1 MPFTWDDSTT
11 MGSFLKKNF
20 LREVKENTDWL
31 ADQLGISH
39 FSWSELSN
47 INSIIFIR
55 DEIYDEIQDAV
66 DYILDNMLCTSE
78 NYSFFDTVD
87 SGQKSSVNSDDDS
100 GYNSSKFDTDDVALN
115 GSINMDNDSTI
126 CPSNNVSVLSGRC
139 SGHYSY
145 NDAGY
150 NAGVLGAECT
160 ADHVSVCSSTR
171 GSNCP
176 TNRASYDGDLNTGY
190 YYGNNTGVYSSKN
203 NTVT

>member
-11 MGSFLKKNF
+11 MGSFLKKSF

-100 GYNSSKFDTDDVALN
+100 GYNSSKFVTDDVALN

-126 CPSNNVSVLSGRC
+126 CPSNKVSVLSGNC
-139 SGHYSY
+139 TCHYSY
-145 NDAGY
+145 RDTGYDAGVC
-150 NAGVLGAECT
+150 GRECL
-160 ADHVSVCSSTR
+160 ADHINDNTGVRNGVR
-171 GSNCP
+171 GPDRS
-176 TNRASYDGDLNTGY
+176 SYDIDLNTGY
-190 YYGNNTGVYSSKN
+190 YYGNNAGVYSSKDD
-203 NTVT
+203 TVT